1 MISKINEVIEQTIR
15 PSLLEHEGD
24 IEVLS
29 FQDGICRVRLHGRCS
44 NCPSAF
50 VTTEELIKKQLM
62 NALDDVKDVVLV
74 QETSP
79 KLIDMAKK
87 ILYHEL

>member
-1 MISKINEVIEQTIR
+1 MMSKINEVIEQDIR
-15 PSLLEHEGD
+15 PFLLEHEGD

-29 FQDGICRVRLHGRCS
+29 FQDGICRVRLNGKCS

-50 VTTEELIKKQLM
+50 VTTEELIKKKLM
-62 NALDDVKDVVLV
+62 NALEEVKDVVLV

-79 KLIDMAKK
+79 ELLDMAKK
-87 ILYHEL
+87 ILNHEL